1 MANNAA
7 ACAERATSDMLIGPD
22 WAINIELCDIINMNP
37 GFEDQISSDN
47 LRNSTLILTHTRMG
61 YHYRLRAVDGY
72 EMIVG
77 LILIILARFCWVPS
91 DMTDKNISKVS
102 KLPDQQIRITDD
114 GRSIELSDKCVNQD
128 VDVAFPEVRG
138 GVIQA
143 KDALKIIKK
152 RLGSKNPKIQLLT
165 LFVLETLSKN
175 CGENVFQQI
184 VEREILRDMVKIVKK
199 KPDLNVREKILI
211 LIDSWQEALGG
222 PGGRFPQYYAAYNEL
237 KVIHLCP
244 YYYAQASINLWVKAC
259 STLSLVDFPLT
270 VAPAIAKAAGVE
282 FPPREENSVPLFT
295 PPQTHPIVHMP
306 SAYEEAAVEASLESD
321 PSGLS
326 VAEIQSAEGLS
337 DVLTEMLG
345 ALDPKNP
352 QSVKEEVIVDLVEQ
366 CRSYQKRVMILVNN
380 TVDEDLLCKG
390 LALNDNLQRVLRRHD
405 DIAKGTSTITVP
417 PRETPV
423 APLMNVNHE
432 DDESEDDF
440 SHLSRRTS
448 RDPSQGQGRKTI
460 DVKSEPMRITP
471 TLPPPPS
478 SRRPVF
484 TDGKMV
490 DYLSGDRFESE
501 RSLGTEG
508 SSPIAASTNSNNAS
522 SIPWSSPKPSSSAPP
537 PDDLLNPTADED
549 FLNPTASMLTGKNNH
564 NESNSK
570 AKSADNLPPAPWD
583 APPPTA
589 LPPPPARYDQRQQ
602 YFEKHV
608 SGGSPPARTGST
620 SYDNIVGQTKNL
632 SINSSSPSKPE
643 KPEDALF
650 KDLVDFAKAKSS
662 SSSNQSN
669 RSF

>member
-7 ACAERATSDMLIGPD
+7 ACAERATGDMLIGPD

-37 GFEDQISSDN
+37 G
-47 LRNSTLILTHTRMG
+47 
-61 YHYRLRAVDGY
+61 
-72 EMIVG
+72 
-77 LILIILARFCWVPS
+77 
-91 DMTDKNISKVS
+91 
-102 KLPDQQIRITDD
+102 
-114 GRSIELSDKCVNQD
+114 
-128 VDVAFPEVRG
+128 
-138 GVIQA
+138 QA

-184 VEREILRDMVKIVKK
+184 VERDILKDMVKIVKK

-237 KVIHLCP
+237 K
-244 YYYAQASINLWVKAC
+244 
-259 STLSLVDFPLT
+259 
-270 VAPAIAKAAGVE
+270 AAGVE

-295 PPQTHPIVHMP
+295 PPQTHPIVHTP
-306 SAYEEAAVEASLESD
+306 SAYEEDAVEASLESD

-326 VAEIQSAEGLS
+326 VAEIQSADGLA

-380 TVDEDLLCKG
+380 TVDEDMLCKG

-405 DIAKGTSTITVP
+405 DIAKGTSTITAP

-440 SHLSRRTS
+440 SGLARRSS

-460 DVKSEPMRITP
+460 DVKSEPMRFTP

-501 RSLGTEG
+501 RSFGTEG
-508 SSPIAASTNSNNAS
+508 SSPIAAPTNSNNGS
-522 SIPWSSPKPSSSAPP
+522 SVPLSSPKPSSSAPP

-549 FLNPTASMLTGKNNH
+549 FLNPTASLFTGKNNH
-564 NESNSK
+564 NESETK
-570 AKSADNLPPAPWD
+570 AKSADHLPPAPWD
-583 APPPTA
+583 APPTTS

-608 SGGSPPARTGST
+608 SGGSPPSRTGST
-620 SYDNIVGQTKNL
+620 SSYDSLVGQTKNL
-632 SINSSSPSKPE
+632 SINSTSSPSKPE

>member
-37 GFEDQISSDN
+37 G
-47 LRNSTLILTHTRMG
+47 
-61 YHYRLRAVDGY
+61 
-72 EMIVG
+72 
-77 LILIILARFCWVPS
+77 
-91 DMTDKNISKVS
+91 
-102 KLPDQQIRITDD
+102 
-114 GRSIELSDKCVNQD
+114 
-128 VDVAFPEVRG
+128 
-138 GVIQA
+138 QA

-184 VEREILRDMVKIVKK
+184 VERDILRDMVKIVKK

-211 LIDSWQEALGG
+211 LIDSWKEAFGG

-237 KVIHLCP
+237 
-244 YYYAQASINLWVKAC
+244 
-259 STLSLVDFPLT
+259 
-270 VAPAIAKAAGVE
+270 KAAGVE

-306 SAYEEAAVEASLESD
+306 SVYEEAAVEASLESD

-326 VAEIQSAEGLS
+326 VAEIQNAEGLS

-366 CRSYQKRVMILVNN
+366 CRSFQKRVMILVNN

-390 LALNDNLQRVLRRHD
+390 LSLNDNLQRVLLRHD

-423 APLMNVNHE
+423 ALLMNVNHE
-432 DDESEDDF
+432 DDESEDDS
-440 SHLSRRTS
+440 SHLARRSS
-448 RDPSQGQGRKTI
+448 RDPSQRQGQKTI
-460 DVKSEPMRITP
+460 DVKNEPMRITP
-471 TLPPPPS
+471 TLPPHLHQG
-478 SRRPVF
+478 
-484 TDGKMV
+484 DH
-490 DYLSGDRFESE
+490 GDRFESE
-501 RSLGTEG
+501 RSFGTEG
-508 SSPIAASTNSNNAS
+508 SSPIAASHSNSAS
-522 SIPWSSPKPSSSAPP
+522 SIARSSPKPSSSAPP
-537 PDDLLNPTADED
+537 TDDLLNPTADDD
-549 FLNPTASMLTGKNNH
+549 FLNPTASMFTGKNNH
-564 NESNSK
+564 RGSDTK
-570 AKSADNLPPAPWD
+570 AKSANDLPPAPWES
-583 APPPTA
+583 PPAAT

-608 SGGSPPARTGST
+608 SGGSPPQRAGS
-620 SYDNIVGQTKNL
+620 SSNDNLVGQTKNL
-632 SINSSSPSKPE
+632 SINSSSSKPE

-662 SSSNQSN
+662 PSSNHHPIDH
-669 RSF
+669 FK

>member
-37 GFEDQISSDN
+37 G
-47 LRNSTLILTHTRMG
+47 
-61 YHYRLRAVDGY
+61 
-72 EMIVG
+72 
-77 LILIILARFCWVPS
+77 
-91 DMTDKNISKVS
+91 
-102 KLPDQQIRITDD
+102 
-114 GRSIELSDKCVNQD
+114 
-128 VDVAFPEVRG
+128 
-138 GVIQA
+138 QA

-237 KVIHLCP
+237 
-244 YYYAQASINLWVKAC
+244 
-259 STLSLVDFPLT
+259 
-270 VAPAIAKAAGVE
+270 KAAGVE

-390 LALNDNLQRVLRRHD
+390 LALNDTLQRVLRRHD

-448 RDPSQGQGRKTI
+448 RDPSKGQGRKTI

-549 FLNPTASMLTGKNNH
+549 FLNPTASMFTGKNNH

-570 AKSADNLPPAPWD
+570 ATSADNLPPAPWD

-608 SGGSPPARTGST
+608 SGGSPPAKTGST